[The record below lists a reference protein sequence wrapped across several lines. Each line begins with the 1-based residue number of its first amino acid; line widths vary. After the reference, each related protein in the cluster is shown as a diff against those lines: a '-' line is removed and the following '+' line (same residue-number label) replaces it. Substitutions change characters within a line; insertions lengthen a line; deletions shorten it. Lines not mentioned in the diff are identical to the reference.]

1 MALKLFKINVTLD
14 VKADKN
20 DLDDLRER
28 VMEQIQMLVEADE
41 LEYTINEDEEGEVE
55 EDN

>member
-1 MALKLFKINVTLD
+1 MTLKLFKIHVTLD

-20 DLDDLRER
+20 DPDDLRER

-41 LEYTINEDEEGEVE
+41 IEFSINEDEEGE
-55 EDN
+55 EDES

>member
-20 DLDDLRER
+20 DPEDLRER
-28 VMEQIQMLVEADE
+28 VMEQIQMLAEADE
-41 LEYTINEDEEGEVE
+41 LEYTINEDEEGE
-55 EDN
+55 EDES